1 MATIIQTSTRPKVPD
16 DIAKIVISP
25 KSYADDNVIYPA
37 FKWLRENMPLGIA
50 EVEGYDPLWLVTK
63 QADIK
68 LIERDAKLFHSGD
81 HNAVLTDRAGDAF
94 TRSINNGSLKVISS
108 LTYMDPP
115 EHGAFRTITSNWFL
129 PGRIQKLEAQI
140 RVLARRSV
148 DHLLSFDRECDFVQD
163 FALHYPLRVIM
174 SLFGVPPQDEP
185 RMLKLT
191 QEFFGVHDP
200 EEIRPEMVDDP
211 VAAAKMWYASLQDFY
226 EYFDVLSA
234 ERRKNPTDDL
244 LSLIANSTVN
254 GQPIPRDEANGY
266 YVAIATAG
274 HDTTSST
281 TAGGM
286 HGMISFDG
294 QFDLVKSDPA
304 MIKPMI
310 EEALRWACPVKHFMR
325 NAAADTIVR
334 EQPIASMERLMMCYP
349 SGCRDE
355 EIFVDPN
362 RFDVQRA
369 TNPHIAFGFGP
380 HMCLGQHLA
389 KLEMRVLFE
398 ELMPHLKSVELA
410 GTPKM
415 VETNFV
421 GGYKKLP
428 IRFKKK

>member
-1 MATIIQTSTRPKVPD
+1 MATLITAPSRPKIPD
-16 DIAKIVISP
+16 DIAQIVIAP
-25 KSYADDNVIYPA
+25 KSYADDSVIYPA
-37 FKWLRENMPLGIA
+37 FKWLRENMPLGVA
-50 EVEGYDPLWLVTK
+50 EVEGYDPLWIVTK
-63 QADIK
+63 HADIK

-81 HNAVLTDRAGDAF
+81 HNTVLTTRAGDDF
-94 TRSINNGSLKVISS
+94 TRSINNGSLRVISS

-115 EHGAFRTITSNWFL
+115 EHGAFRSITSNWFL
-129 PGRIQKLEAQI
+129 PGRIGKLEEQI
-140 RVLARRSV
+140 RVLARQSV
-148 DHLLSFDRECDFVQD
+148 DHLLSFDGECDFVQD

-174 SLFGVPPQDEP
+174 TLFGVPPEDEP

-200 EEIRPEMVDDP
+200 EEQRPEMIDDP

-226 EYFDVLSA
+226 GYFDDLSA

-244 LSLIANSTVN
+244 LSLIANSQVN
-254 GQPIPRDEANGY
+254 GQPIPREEANGY

-286 HGMISFDG
+286 HGMAKFAG
-294 QFDLVKSDPA
+294 QFDIVKSDPA

-325 NAAADTIVR
+325 NATADTEVR
-334 EQPIASMERLMMCYP
+334 GQAIGAMDRLMMCYP

-355 EIFVDPN
+355 EVFTNPDV
-362 RFDVQRA
+362 FDVRR
-369 TNPHIAFGFGP
+369 TPNNHIAFGFGP

-398 ELMPHLKSVELA
+398 ELMPHLASVEMA
-410 GTPKM
+410 GDPKM

-428 IRFKKK
+428 IRFKKA